1 MQSFADLYLLLLFCY
16 NEDNSFAGGTLL
28 EIIYLL
34 NSGFAVRFGRTL
46 LVFDDYQDPAN
57 AVLRLLGEV
66 DEVYFFV
73 SHAHFDHF
81 DTHILD
87 YAPDVT
93 QYFMASEI
101 RRTKRGK
108 RFPEEKTTYLTT
120 YDSYEDGAIRVESF
134 DSTDTGTSFLVEKEG
149 RRIFHAG
156 DFNWWHW
163 KGDTEENNKFAR
175 NGFMKQMKRLDGLEA
190 DVAFFP
196 VDGRLE
202 EFKDIGAKEFCART
216 RVKALVTMHS
226 VGFPAW
232 QPSENFFA
240 PGCAIPYWVPTEPG
254 ERRYLEDGGGFSE

>member
-1 MQSFADLYLLLLFCY
+1 M
-16 NEDNSFAGGTLL
+16 
-28 EIIYLL
+28 EIAYLL
-34 NSGFAVRFGRTL
+34 NSGFAVRLSRTL
-46 LVFDDYQDPAN
+46 LVFDDYLDPAQ
-57 AVLRLLGEV
+57 AVESLLAGAER
-66 DEVYFFV
+66 VYFFV

-81 DTHILD
+81 DAHILD
-87 YAPDVT
+87 YAPSVT
-93 QYFMASEI
+93 RYVMAAEI

-108 RFPEEKTTYLTT
+108 RFPAEKTVYLEN
-120 YDSYEDGAIRVESF
+120 YSCYEEAGLRVDTF
-134 DSTDTGTSFLVEKEG
+134 DSTDTGTSFLVEVEG
-149 RRIFHAG
+149 VRIFHAG

-240 PGCAIPYWVPTEPG
+240 PGCEIPYWVPTEPG